1 MLKEYFL
8 KFISLLSKYPE
19 GTLLKVIDKTEEPF
33 NAEKSK
39 GAGYLKDMKIDQHKS
54 PTD

>member
-39 GAGYLKDMKIDQHKS
+39 GAANLKDMEIDQLKP
-54 PTD
+54 PTE